1 MFLQVEVQEVHAA
14 KQHPRLDKLVNG
26 LKRQVIPNPK
36 RDFKSALQHYKR
48 KAVAEGYN
56 GKAALPA
63 HLLGKT
69 ISGAAGVIGA
79 TMGATIGDAGTAV
92 NTGYAMHNMASGLE
106 GKMNDYANQ
115 KQLDHNQQVF
125 AGAYEEFAQE
135 YRKEFG
141 NVTDEQIWEAAEDIY
156 EGGGANLEEG
166 YQLDFYNQM
175 DDLAS
180 SAEIM
185 GYSDGMDYVKD
196 SMRLASEGKIEVP
209 DDYQFKNYTYSDD
222 ELYRR
227 DLKKI
232 VKAEGG
238 KNGPMYRELRDF
250 DELIAAN
257 RNDPDKV
264 KMYKEKRKQKMEE
277 FKNSL

>member
-1 MFLQVEVQEVHAA
+1 
-14 KQHPRLDKLVNG
+14 
-26 LKRQVIPNPK
+26 
-36 RDFKSALQHYKR
+36 
-48 KAVAEGYN
+48 
-56 GKAALPA
+56 
-63 HLLGKT
+63 
-69 ISGAAGVIGA
+69 
-79 TMGATIGDAGTAV
+79 
-92 NTGYAMHNMASGLE
+92 
-106 GKMNDYANQ
+106 
-115 KQLDHNQQVF
+115 
-125 AGAYEEFAQE
+125 
-135 YRKEFG
+135 
-141 NVTDEQIWEAAEDIY
+141 
-156 EGGGANLEEG
+156 
-166 YQLDFYNQM
+166 M